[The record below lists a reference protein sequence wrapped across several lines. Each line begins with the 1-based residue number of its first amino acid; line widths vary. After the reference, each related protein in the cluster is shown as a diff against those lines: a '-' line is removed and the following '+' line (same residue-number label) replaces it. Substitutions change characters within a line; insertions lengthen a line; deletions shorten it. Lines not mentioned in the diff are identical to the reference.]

1 METEHGFYFFF
12 AFTKK
17 SKYHKFY
24 KLKLKQFSNNEYKRI
39 MNIKERIREISHIF
53 DLSKFFLFSFNCKF
67 VINNNG

>member
-24 KLKLKQFSNNEYKRI
+24 KLKLKEFSNNEFETK
-39 MNIKERIREISHIF
+39 N
-53 DLSKFFLFSFNCKF
+53 
-67 VINNNG
+67 

>member
-24 KLKLKQFSNNEYKRI
+24 KLKLKEFSNNEFETKNQRDFTY
-39 MNIKERIREISHIF
+39 F
-53 DLSKFFLFSFNCKF
+53 
-67 VINNNG
+67 